1 MHVTDLNNHKDKLKC
16 TFCRNPL
23 ANDEITIKEY
33 KGDFVSVWC
42 PNCKDYPK
50 QCGPKFLICLCSKEP
65 KELEIEMAKSEIE
78 ANTKIDW
85 QDLPNMKLVNQDK
98 GSDKDEIT
106 KEYVSKVPKKHKR
119 SVSTR
124 F

>member
-1 MHVTDLNNHKDKLKC
+1 MNKQDLHNKKDKLKC

-42 PNCKDYPK
+42 PNCKK
-50 QCGPKFLICLCSKEP
+50 LGPQWTAKFLICLCSKEP
-65 KELEIEMAKSEIE
+65 KELEIEMAKSEIY
-78 ANTKIDW
+78 
-85 QDLPNMKLVNQDK
+85 KLALEDK
-98 GSDKDEIT
+98 ETGARLYKLEGDKTE
-106 KEYVSKVPKKHKR
+106 VSKMSGKR
-119 SVSTR
+119 RRSNTTG

>member
-1 MHVTDLNNHKDKLKC
+1 MSDYSKFRC

-23 ANDEITIKEY
+23 LNQDVITKKY
-33 KGDFVSVWC
+33 KGDFISIWC
-42 PNCKDYPK
+42 KGCSDRYESNNN
-50 QCGPKFLICLCSKEP
+50 QGPKFVICLCGKEP
-65 KELEIEMAKSEIE
+65 KELDIEMAKSEIE

-85 QDLPNMKLVNQDK
+85 ADLPNMKLVNQDK
-98 GSDKDEIT
+98 GSDKIT

-119 SVSTR
+119 SFPTG